1 MGIALFCPFVLLD
14 YPGNCHKLT
23 PEQRILAVK
32 RLEADGFRASTNED
46 QERRMHRWK
55 AFGISFGTPR
65 VWIVY
70 AAYMTVV
77 GSYAMS
83 YFYPTLVS
91 DDTTSRG
98 LVQRD

>member
-1 MGIALFCPFVLLD
+1 MLD
-14 YPGNCHKLT
+14 YPATCKKFT

-32 RLEADGFRASTNED
+32 RLEADGFRASVNEEK
-46 QERRMHRWK
+46 ERRMPRWK
-55 AFGISFGTPR
+55 ALGIGFGTLK
-65 VWIVY
+65 VWIIY

-91 DDTTSRG
+91 YPVSPSPSPH
-98 LVQRD
+98 